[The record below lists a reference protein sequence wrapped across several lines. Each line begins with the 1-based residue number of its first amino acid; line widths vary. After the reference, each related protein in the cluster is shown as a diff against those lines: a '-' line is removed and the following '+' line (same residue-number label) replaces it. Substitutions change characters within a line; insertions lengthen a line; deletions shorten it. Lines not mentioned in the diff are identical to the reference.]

1 MNCMCILYTTHSC
14 MYGKI
19 VTMLTGMIAVMYNV
33 ILYSLSGN
41 NYQLQ
46 KDDLNLLMNRSTWYA
61 LHCIVFQFYISLPS
75 ANLFFFWAGSC
86 CVSILS
92 ISFSNSSSSSLFS
105 KPKPSVFFHLFP
117 FKSSPLSL
125 FHGVFFLDMLSTD
138 HCGSGRC

>member
-1 MNCMCILYTTHSC
+1 

-46 KDDLNLLMNRSTWYA
+46 KDDLNLLMNRSTWYE

-75 ANLFFFWAGSC
+75 AIFF
-86 CVSILS
+86 
-92 ISFSNSSSSSLFS
+92 SFGQVPAVYQF
-105 KPKPSVFFHLFP
+105 
-117 FKSSPLSL
+117 
-125 FHGVFFLDMLSTD
+125 
-138 HCGSGRC
+138 

>member
-1 MNCMCILYTTHSC
+1 MHLCYYLLYAICKYYLHVKHNTCSSISQ
-14 MYGKI
+14 YGKI

-75 ANLFFFWAGSC
+75 ANFF
-86 CVSILS
+86 
-92 ISFSNSSSSSLFS
+92 SFGQVPPVYQF
-105 KPKPSVFFHLFP
+105 
-117 FKSSPLSL
+117 
-125 FHGVFFLDMLSTD
+125 
-138 HCGSGRC
+138 